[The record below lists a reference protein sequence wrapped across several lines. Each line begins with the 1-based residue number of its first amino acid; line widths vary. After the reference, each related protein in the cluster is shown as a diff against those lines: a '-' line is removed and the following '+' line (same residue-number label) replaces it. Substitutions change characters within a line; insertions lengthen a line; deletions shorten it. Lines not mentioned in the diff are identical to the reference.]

1 MFPGRFRLWEL
12 SPRPVPRAAL
22 GSGSDRARAGAIP
35 LDPGCCCRAVS
46 SFRQLLSVQIPETY
60 YAHTADGLS
69 VAYQTVGNGP
79 PDVVLLRAWHTN
91 VEHDWEE
98 RVLAHVFR
106 RIASFGRLILVDRRG
121 TGLSDRIGARLPTLE
136 QRMDDILAVLD
147 ALGSSRAALIGL
159 AAASMLT
166 ATFAA
171 TYPGRT
177 QALVLYEPRAR
188 GRYAQDYPWSATV
201 EQTTRHLDEIE
212 SGWGSAAYARELLAR
227 IAPSRADDAALVQW
241 LAASQR
247 RSAPPHAAVALAAME
262 NQTDIREVLP
272 AVRVPT
278 LVLQRTAA
286 SAEESRWIAGQIPAA
301 RLLSMPGPDH
311 MLISGNT
318 DAVVDEIERFLTG
331 TVRTT
336 PQLDRVLAT
345 VLFTDLV
352 ESTQRLIKA
361 GDRGWADLVGQ
372 HHAIVRGLLTTYRG
386 SENDTAGDGFFATFD
401 GPTRAVRCAREIVQ
415 SLQLIGLAVRAGIH
429 TGECETADG
438 KAAGI
443 AVVIAARVMAQAAAS
458 QILVTSTVKDLVA
471 GSGLIFTAAGAHEL
485 KGIPGTWPLYAVLDG

>member
-1 MFPGRFRLWEL
+1 
-12 SPRPVPRAAL
+12 VT
-22 GSGSDRARAGAIP
+22 
-35 LDPGCCCRAVS
+35 
-46 SFRQLLSVQIPETY
+46 VQIPETY
-60 YAHTADGLS
+60 YAHAGEGLS
-69 VAYQTVGNGP
+69 VAYQTLGDGP

-106 RIASFGRLILVDRRG
+106 RIASFGRLILIDRRG
-121 TGLSDRIGARLPTLE
+121 TGLSDRMGAELPTLE

-147 ALGSSRAALIGL
+147 AVGSSRAALIGL

-171 TYPGRT
+171 TYPERT
-177 QALVLYEPRAR
+177 QALVLYEPHAR
-188 GRYAQDYPWSATV
+188 GSYATEYPWSATA
-201 EQTTRHLDEIE
+201 EQFTRRRDGIE
-212 SGWGSAAYARELLAR
+212 RGWGSAPYARDLLAR

-247 RSAPPHAAVALAAME
+247 RSAPPQAAVALAAME
-262 NQTDIREVLP
+262 NETDIRQVLP

-278 LVLQRTAA
+278 LVLHRTAA
-286 SAEESRWIAGQIPAA
+286 SAGESQWIAGQIPAA

-311 MLISGNT
+311 MLIAGDT

-331 TVRTT
+331 TVRTA
-336 PQLDRVLAT
+336 PQLDRMLAT

-352 ESTQRLIKA
+352 ESTRQLVKA
-361 GDRGWADLVGQ
+361 GDRGWADLVSQ

-386 SENDTAGDGFFATFD
+386 RENDTAGDGFFATFD

-415 SLQLIGLAVRAGIH
+415 SLRPIGLAVRAGIH
-429 TGECETADG
+429 TGECEIADG

-443 AVVIAARVMAQAAAS
+443 SVVVAARVMAHAAAS
-458 QILVTSTVKDLVA
+458 QILVTNTVKDLVA
-471 GSGLIFTAAGAHEL
+471 GSGLIFTTAGDHQL
-485 KGIPGTWPLYAVLDG
+485 KGVPGTWQLYAVMEG